1 MAPHATSRKGAKTQ
15 KKDHNKVK
23 IDNLLENFMVLLK
36 EQQLSTPKFFLF
48 QSQSLFI
55 KNNSFENLSIKP
67 SAHHCMSF
75 VALL

>member
-36 EQQLSTPKFFLF
+36 KQQLSTPKFFLF

-55 KNNSFENLSIKP
+55 
-67 SAHHCMSF
+67 
-75 VALL
+75 

>member
-36 EQQLSTPKFFLF
+36 EQQLLTPRFSYSNLKFVHLNIIR
-48 QSQSLFI
+48 SRISRL
-55 KNNSFENLSIKP
+55 NP
-67 SAHHCMSF
+67 AHIT
-75 VALL
+75 A